1 MPNNKSYKLNTTIM
15 PNNNEKETMTQAF
28 SNNEKDSMAQ
38 AFSCEDG
45 LKGLKDPKKC
55 LNQESKKFLLKGL
68 KSSF

>member
-1 MPNNKSYKLNTTIM
+1 MHITMT
-15 PNNNEKETMTQAF
+15 NNNEKETM
-28 SNNEKDSMAQ
+28 AQ
-38 AFSCEDG
+38 PFSCEDC